1 MTDKDVFV
9 PEILPPSED
18 GIFKTLLT
26 HPDAEP
32 VLRDLISSV
41 LDIPV
46 ASVKVRNTELPIS
59 DIGNK
64 RERLDV
70 NCVTDDGRQI
80 DVEMQTR
87 PMEDDAAEEGY
98 VNLRDRAVYYLC
110 DLHSSQKGRG
120 VAYSELMRSY
130 QIMFCGFTVF
140 PNQEDF
146 LNHYGFRDKDGV
158 LLSDAVGIVFV
169 ELSKLGA
176 VMKKPVEEMTGAE
189 MWSVFFG
196 HASESKYRDILKRM
210 IEAKEEIKMASE
222 LLMDISK
229 DEIERAHYR
238 SRKMYLM
245 DEEHKA
251 AVRRKAIEKMK
262 TLQNEMNTLQNEKNT
277 LQNEMNTLQNEKSAL
292 QNEKGVLQNE
302 NETLQNENETL
313 QSEIIKSKAETARKL
328 LSMNLSVNTVMEA
341 TELTR
346 SEVETLLTGNRP
358 D

>member
-1 MTDKDVFV
+1 MENKDIFV

-32 VLRDLISSV
+32 VLRNLISSV
-41 LDIPV
+41 LNISV
-46 ASVKVRNTELPIS
+46 ASVKVRNTELPITG
-59 DIGNK
+59 IGEK

-70 NCVTDDGRQI
+70 NCVTDDNTQI

-87 PMEDDAAEEGY
+87 PMEDDTVEEGY
-98 VNLRDRAVYYLC
+98 VNIKDRAVYYLC
-110 DLHSSQKGRG
+110 DLHSSQRGRG
-120 VAYSELMRSY
+120 IAYSELMRSY
-130 QIMFCGFTVF
+130 QIMFCGFTVL

-146 LNHYGFRDKDGV
+146 LNHYGFRDKNGI
-158 LLSDAVGIVFV
+158 LLSDAVGIVFI
-169 ELSKLGA
+169 ELSKLGDII
-176 VMKKPVEEMTGAE
+176 KKPVKDMTGAE

-196 HASESKYRDILKRM
+196 HASEPKYRGILEQM

-251 AVRRKAIEKMK
+251 AVRRKAMEK
-262 TLQNEMNTLQNEKNT
+262 LQNEVLKSKNE
-277 LQNEMNTLQNEKSAL
+277 A
-292 QNEKGVLQNE
+292 
-302 NETLQNENETL
+302 
-313 QSEIIKSKAETARKL
+313 IRSKAEGKIEVAGKL
-328 LSMNLSVNTVMEA
+328 LDMNLSVESIMEA

-346 SEVETLLTGNRP
+346 PEIEALLTENRS